1 MTTVVVAPTEE
12 WLRLATSRSVVR
24 RATRV
29 AIVVGTVLILI
40 NHAEALW
47 NGDFSVPRL
56 LRIGLTVLV
65 PYCVSTYSSVSAIR
79 DQRRHDPAAVSRPSA
94 R

>member
-1 MTTVVVAPTEE
+1 MTTVVVAPPSE
-12 WLRLATSRSVVR
+12 WLRLSTSRSVVR

-56 LRIGLTVLV
+56 L
-65 PYCVSTYSSVSAIR
+65 
-79 DQRRHDPAAVSRPSA
+79 
-94 R
+94 